1 MTQEQLSRIEHDTAA
16 MRDVFSTRRRS
27 AEAWRAHVAQQQGRG
42 RGRRR
47 VRWAGVLY
55 VLRGVLAF
63 AVLAASV
70 LGLTLQ
76 W

>member
-1 MTQEQLSRIEHDTAA
+1 MTQQEIERIEHDTAA

-27 AEAWRAHVAQQQGRG
+27 AEAVRRHHEETARRA
-42 RGRRR
+42 RRR
-47 VRWAGVLY
+47 TRLRGLLY
-55 VLRGVLAF
+55 VLRGVVAF